1 MNKPVSTLHKFQTLA
16 ILLLIFADGC
26 DVGQFSL
33 SSFDVW
39 SVGGIINVL
48 LHALPGFLFIGFG
61 ITFFYSPQ
69 RLAPRI
75 WISVLSA
82 IAVVGNI
89 VLIIMGVT
97 NSDPNSVGV
106 HSPVSASS
114 LCHRSMYGVLEASS
128 MSCFMPGRL
137 SLHRLWHYVL
147 LFAAASSPTNL
158 DQCPLRDCG
167 CRKHCDDYY
176 GRDKS

>member
-1 MNKPVSTLHKFQTLA
+1 MNKSVSTLHKFQTLA

-39 SVGGIINVL
+39 SIGGIINVL
-48 LHALPGFLFIGFG
+48 LHALAGFLFMGFG
-61 ITFFYSPQ
+61 IMFFYSPQ

-89 VLIIMGVT
+89 VLIIMGAT
-97 NSDPNSVGV
+97 NPDPNSVGV
-106 HSPVSASS
+106 HSPGDWMVVIAI
-114 LCHRSMYGVLEASS
+114 MAGVV
-128 MSCFMPGRL
+128 
-137 SLHRLWHYVL
+137 LWFGTL
-147 LFAAASSPTNL
+147 LVERAQSVRVRRQAVA
-158 DQCPLRDCG
+158 
-167 CRKHCDDYY
+167 
-176 GRDKS
+176 

>member
-1 MNKPVSTLHKFQTLA
+1 MNKSVSTLHKFQTLA

-39 SVGGIINVL
+39 SIGGLINVL
-48 LHALPGFLFIGFG
+48 LHALAGFLFMGFG

-89 VLIIMGVT
+89 VMIILGAT
-97 NSDPNSVGV
+97 NPDPNSVGV
-106 HSPVSASS
+106 HSPGDWMVVIAIMAGVVLWFGTLLAERAQSS
-114 LCHRSMYGVLEASS
+114 RAQREAI
-128 MSCFMPGRL
+128 
-137 SLHRLWHYVL
+137 
-147 LFAAASSPTNL
+147 A
-158 DQCPLRDCG
+158 
-167 CRKHCDDYY
+167 
-176 GRDKS
+176 